1 MHGKTKSDRNT
12 SSLTKKLVEFHGFAE
27 KRFCKNKMT

>member
-12 SSLTKKLVEFHGFAE
+12 SSLTKNWSNSTDLQ
-27 KRFCKNKMT
+27 KNDFVRIK